1 MVNEGNSEKIGFRGR
16 RFKNL
21 FVILSLCLLGGGGVV
36 SCGIEDYFYL
46 YPVPLGN
53 IQIQLNSRAT
63 VGLPNIDL
71 QEFYYFTH
79 FTVYYRIYI
88 SEIQETASIQLS
100 TSSLSRINSALSSDY
115 FAISPY
121 TTTNTQNAPV
131 NTSINSIFGTRNY
144 YALAL
149 ANADIE
155 NAILS
160 SSSLGRTLE
169 IEFDPIQTGR
179 QYPYLTINGL
189 SYDLFRSD
197 GNGVFNPLPDRYFVN
212 SSQLNSSQNATTAIN
227 ADVVNKNVSGPRYTY
242 VSMYIVV
249 TGIDNNFS
257 PINSIPTHIGIFRL
271 PDPL

>member
-1 MVNEGNSEKIGFRGR
+1 MVNERKGEKIGFRGR
-16 RFKNL
+16 LKNL
-21 FVILSLCLLGGGGVV
+21 FVILSLCFLWAGGAV

-63 VGLPNIDL
+63 IVLPAIDL

-79 FTVYYRIYI
+79 FTIYYRIYI
-88 SEIQETASIQLS
+88 SDIQETASIQLS
-100 TSSLSRINSALSSDY
+100 TSSLSRINATLSSDY

-121 TTTNTQNAPV
+121 TTTNAQNAPV
-131 NTSINSIFGTRNY
+131 NVSINSIFGTRNY

-155 NAILS
+155 NAILAAS
-160 SSSLGRTLE
+160 APGRTLE
-169 IEFDPIQTGR
+169 LDFDPIQTGK
-179 QYPYLTINGL
+179 QYPYLLINGQN
-189 SYDLFRSD
+189 YDLFRSD
-197 GNGVFNPLPDRYFVN
+197 GNGVFSPLPDRYFVN

-227 ADVVNKNVSGPRYTY
+227 ADVVNKSVSGPRYTY

-271 PDPL
+271 PDPI